1 MVAGT
6 KPKRLDAVGEYL
18 LSFQLLSSPSC
29 DKNALRRVKGNDRR
43 GNLQRRV
50 NRRPVNNFL
59 SVPLLPMMDAA
70 NEIEWLPAARRGER
84 WALEQFYG
92 CYQSSVY
99 TLCHRLLGRADD
111 AEDAMQS
118 TFVRAFTALPRF
130 RGDSTARTWLY
141 RIAVNEAVTLLRRRS
156 SSPTIIGKE
165 TALSDGTGGVAGR
178 LVVESALARV
188 KPDHRTILVLR
199 YWEELTYEDI
209 AAVLGVSLPA
219 VKMRLK
225 RAKEEFRTCYDD
237 HE

>member
-1 MVAGT
+1 
-6 KPKRLDAVGEYL
+6 
-18 LSFQLLSSPSC
+18 
-29 DKNALRRVKGNDRR
+29 
-43 GNLQRRV
+43 
-50 NRRPVNNFL
+50 
-59 SVPLLPMMDAA
+59 MMDAA

-99 TLCHRLLGRADD
+99 TLCYRLLGRAED

-118 TFVRAFTALPRF
+118 TFVRAFAALPRF
-130 RGDSTARTWLY
+130 RGASTARTWLY
-141 RIAVNEAVTLLRRRS
+141 RIAVNEAVTLLRRRGS
-156 SSPTIIGKE
+156 GPTTIEKE
-165 TALSDGTGGVAGR
+165 TVQADGTGAVAGR
-178 LVVESALARV
+178 LAVEGALTHV
-188 KPDHRTILVLR
+188 KPEHRTILVLR
-199 YWEELTYEDI
+199 FWEELSYEEI